1 MRVLIVDDHPLIR
14 RAIRELLEPET
25 GASVEEAGTPDEAL
39 AQLRAHQWDIVLLDL
54 SMPGNTG
61 LQLLTTI
68 HAEHPELPILI
79 VSAHAED
86 QYAVRLLRAG
96 ASGFVS
102 KETAPDVLVRA
113 VRRVAGG
120 GRYISEALAE
130 HLADEKR
137 EPIETLSNREYEVLR
152 LMGAGR
158 SPTEI
163 AAELSLSVK
172 TISTYRARLLQKL
185 RARKTA
191 DLIRYALEHDLVT

>member
-1 MRVLIVDDHPLIR
+1 VLIVDDHPLIR

-25 GASVEEAGTPDEAL
+25 GTPIEEAGTPDEAL
-39 AQLRAHQWDIVLLDL
+39 AQIRAHQWDIVLLDL

-61 LQLLTTI
+61 LQLMTTI
-68 HAEHPELPILI
+68 HAERPELPILV

-113 VRRVAGG
+113 VRRVAAG
-120 GRYISEALAE
+120 GRYISETLAE

-137 EPIETLSNREYEVLR
+137 EPIETLSGREHEVLR
-152 LMGAGR
+152 LMAGGQ

-163 AAELSLSVK
+163 AVALGLSVK

-185 RARKTA
+185 RARTTA
-191 DLIRYALEHDLVT
+191 DLIRYAIEHDLTA

>member
-25 GASVEEAGTPDEAL
+25 GEPVEEAGTPDEAL
-39 AQLRAHQWDIVLLDL
+39 AQIRAHQWDIVLLDL

-68 HAEHPELPILI
+68 HAERPELPILI

-137 EPIETLSNREYEVLR
+137 EPIEALSNREHEVLR
-152 LMGAGR
+152 LMAAGR

-163 AAELSLSVK
+163 AASLSLSVK

-185 RARKTA
+185 RARTTA
-191 DLIRYALEHDLVT
+191 DLIRYALEHDPMT

>member
-39 AQLRAHQWDIVLLDL
+39 AQIRAHEWDVVLLDL
-54 SMPGNTG
+54 SMPGTTG
-61 LQLLTTI
+61 LQLLATI
-68 HAEHPELPILI
+68 HAEYPELPILI

-130 HLADEKR
+130 HLADEMR

-163 AAELSLSVK
+163 AASLSLSVK

-185 RARKTA
+185 KARTTA

>member
-1 MRVLIVDDHPLIR
+1 VLIVDDHPLIR

-25 GASVEEAGTPDEAL
+25 GEPVEEAGTPDEAL
-39 AQLRAHQWDIVLLDL
+39 AQIRAHQWDIVLLDL

-68 HAEHPELPILI
+68 HAERPELPILI

-137 EPIETLSNREYEVLR
+137 EPIEALSNREHEVLG
-152 LMGAGR
+152 LMAAGR

-163 AAELSLSVK
+163 AASLSLSVK

-185 RARKTA
+185 RARTTA
-191 DLIRYALEHDLVT
+191 DLIRYALEHDPMT

>member
-1 MRVLIVDDHPLIR
+1 VRVLIVDDHPLIR

-25 GASVEEAGTPDEAL
+25 GEPVEEAGTPDEAL
-39 AQLRAHQWDIVLLDL
+39 AQIRAHQWDIVLLDL

-68 HAEHPELPILI
+68 HAERPELPILI

-137 EPIETLSNREYEVLR
+137 EPIEALSNREHEVLG
-152 LMGAGR
+152 LMAAGR

-163 AAELSLSVK
+163 AASLSLSVK

-185 RARKTA
+185 RARTTA
-191 DLIRYALEHDLVT
+191 DLIRYALEHDPMT